1 MEKEEGED
9 RNRDGLKLI
18 ETDARMTGV
27 VRKMPR
33 IVSK

>member
-9 RNRDGLKLI
+9 RKRDGLKLI
-18 ETDARMTGV
+18 ERDVRMTGV
-27 VRKMPR
+27 VRKMQR